1 VILQVLLYLSNF
13 DDMLSYTEE
22 NYLKALLHLTME
34 NSNTEE
40 AGTNDI
46 AAELNV
52 RPATTN
58 DMLKKLKEKK
68 LVNYEKYGKSSLT
81 KEGKKIAIEVVR
93 KHRLWETFLYEKLE
107 FTWDEVHEV
116 AEQLE
121 HIQSAKLVDKLD
133 KFLNYPAFDPHGD
146 AIPTAKGELKV
157 AVKKTL
163 NEEEIGHTCTMVGV
177 KDNSAAFLQY
187 VDKVGLS
194 IKEKIKVLSKQP
206 YDELIEI
213 EVKGKKSS
221 VSPKFAEN
229 IIVVCEECSK
239 RSIKVRKV

>member
-1 VILQVLLYLSNF
+1 
-13 DDMLSYTEE
+13 MLSYTEE

-34 NSNTEE
+34 IDNTE

-46 AAELNV
+46 AAELDV
-52 RPATTN
+52 RPATAN
-58 DMLKKLKEKK
+58 DMLKKLKEKN
-68 LVNYEKYGKSSLT
+68 LINYEKYGKSSLT
-81 KEGKKIAIEVVR
+81 KEGKKLAVEVVR
-93 KHRLWETFLYEKLE
+93 KHRLWETFLFEKLD

-146 AIPTAKGELKV
+146 AIPTARGDMKP
-157 AVKKTL
+157 AIKKTL
-163 NEEEIGHTCTMVGV
+163 NEEEPGHTCTMIGV

-187 VDKVGLS
+187 VDRVGLS
-194 IKEKIKVLSKQP
+194 IKQKIKVLSKQP
-206 YDELIEI
+206 YDELMEI
-213 EVKGKKSS
+213 EVNGKRSN

-229 IIVVCEECSK
+229 IVVVCEECSK
-239 RSIKVRKV
+239 KNTKARKA

>member
-1 VILQVLLYLSNF
+1 MMSF
-13 DDMLSYTEE
+13 TEE
-22 NYLKALLHLTME
+22 NYLKALLRLTVE
-34 NSNTEE
+34 NGDKQE
-40 AGTNDI
+40 AGTNEI
-46 AAELNV
+46 AAHLNIK
-52 RPATTN
+52 PATAN

-68 LVNYEKYGKSSLT
+68 LIDYERYGKSSLT
-81 KEGKKIAIEVVR
+81 ASGKKLAVEVVR

-146 AIPTAKGELKV
+146 MIPNANGEMKV
-157 AVKKTL
+157 PIKKTL
-163 NEEEIGHTCTMVGV
+163 NEEEIGHTCTMIAV
-177 KDNSAAFLQY
+177 KDNSASFLQY
-187 VDKVGLS
+187 VNKVGLS
-194 IKEKIKVLSKQP
+194 INKHIKVLSKQS

-213 EVKGKKSS
+213 EVNGKKSS

-229 IIVVCEECSK
+229 IVVVCEVCSK
-239 RSIKVRKV
+239 KNARVREV